1 MPKYRCPYCG
11 SERKPRAS
19 VSGGLQALGRAL
31 MVLAILILCCPAII
45 FMPFLLKQA
54 DEFCPDCGRKIG

>member
-19 VSGGLQALGRAL
+19 FAGSLSGLGKA
-31 MVLAILILCCPAII
+31 LILLGLLIVCCPLVI
-45 FMPFLLKQA
+45 FAPLFMG
-54 DEFCPDCGRKIG
+54 ENVEYCPDCGRKIA